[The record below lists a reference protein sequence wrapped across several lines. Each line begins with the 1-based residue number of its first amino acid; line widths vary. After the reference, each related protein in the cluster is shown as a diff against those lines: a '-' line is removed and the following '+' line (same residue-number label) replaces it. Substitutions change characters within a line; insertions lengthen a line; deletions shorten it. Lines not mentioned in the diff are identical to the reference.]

1 MTEDIKPKISGTTL
15 LFQNSILEKL
25 TRTHISVPVTIF
37 FVYATALLTWSVYN
51 TSLTNSTI
59 VCLFFVGLISWT
71 LTEYCLHRFL
81 FHRAQGSKF
90 QYTIHGVHHEFPKDK
105 ERLAM
110 PPIISVAIATSLLLI
125 LDLLLGGY
133 SFAYLSGFIAGYAM
147 YLCVHYMIHTFPA
160 PRNYLKI
167 LWSNHSKHHY
177 KNGKQLFGV
186 SSPLWDYILGTAKS

>member
-1 MTEDIKPKISGTTL
+1 MVEDIIPKISGTKL

-25 TRTHISVPVTIF
+25 TRTHIAVPVCIF
-37 FVYATALLTWSVYN
+37 FAYATSLLFWSIYN
-51 TSLTNSTI
+51 TSLAWEAMVI
-59 VCLFFVGLISWT
+59 LFFLGLMSWT

-81 FHRAQGSKF
+81 FHRALGSRF

-110 PPIISVAIATSLLLI
+110 PPIVSIAIATSLLFLLNWLI
-125 LDLLLGGY
+125 GKS
-133 SFAYLSGFIAGYAM
+133 SFSFLAGFITGYAL
-147 YLCVHYMIHTFPA
+147 YLCVHYMIHTFP
-160 PRNYLKI
+160 PPGNFLKV
-167 LWSNHSKHHY
+167 LWNNHNKHHY